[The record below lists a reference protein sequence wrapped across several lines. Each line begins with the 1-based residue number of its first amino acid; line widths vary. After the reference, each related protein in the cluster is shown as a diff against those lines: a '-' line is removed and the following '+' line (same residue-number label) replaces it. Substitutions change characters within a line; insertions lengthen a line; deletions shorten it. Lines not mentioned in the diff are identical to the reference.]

1 MPLSPTE
8 RSNIVNTLKSQIGNH
23 TGSGDVSVNGY
34 GFSAPLG
41 VFNWWNALPIEI
53 KQRMMVIIG
62 MRQTEVVSGQLRG
75 EAPYNFWGDGSGRPI
90 YEQHLADIKN
100 RPHAYVTTAEA
111 VFNPLEATK
120 WERHPDN
127 VHRGLWNYSKT
138 NRFPTGATGSNSYER
153 LHNWLKDLLPEVYC
167 DVADQLE
174 PVAKNIPNEYLP
186 SEAPVWYISWGQN
199 VVAVKYG
206 DPNVDFRS
214 TLNTKMNTLSKRQ
227 PVLNALSANAN
238 KQKTVETALSATGGQ
253 RRFWDVNT
261 HQWVDLEVV
270 SNKYYRYELKNYLSE
285 SAANSAIA
293 GI

>member
-23 TGSGDVSVNGY
+23 TGSGNVSVNGLV
-34 GFSAPLG
+34 FPVPLG

-62 MRQTEVVSGQLRG
+62 MRQTEVVSGQLMG
-75 EAPYNFWGDGSGRPI
+75 ETPYNFPTGSNRTV
-90 YEQHLADIKN
+90 YEQQLADIKN
-100 RPHAYVTTAEA
+100 NPNAYATTVAGVFYPVA
-111 VFNPLEATK
+111 VAN
-120 WERHPDN
+120 WRRYPDN
-127 VHRGLWNYSKT
+127 VLRGLWNYSKT
-138 NRFPTGATGSNSYER
+138 NRFPTGAVGSDDYEKV
-153 LHNWLKDLLPEVYC
+153 HNWLKDLLPEVYC